1 MADSVQR
8 KPRVRRAAE
17 DGALRSG
24 DRERGSMRDLV
35 SQLKRDRIVSA
46 AVDLFYRQGYAG
58 TTLDEVAKALGMT
71 KPFIYQYFGSKN
83 DLLAEICSR
92 AIRHANDAL
101 NRLLSQQGSPGDKLF
116 AIVREFILSVLNNQ
130 ANAVIYSREET
141 ELAPK
146 DRELIRQ
153 LRRDFDRRVVALL
166 EEGVGRGEFAIADVR
181 VASFAIASMVG
192 WAPVWFRAGGRLTK
206 EEAADRMAALA
217 LSMVEV
223 KRTPVEGQPT

>member
-1 MADSVQR
+1 
-8 KPRVRRAAE
+8 
-17 DGALRSG
+17 
-24 DRERGSMRDLV
+24 MRDLV

-101 NRLLSQQGSPGDKLF
+101 NRLLSQQGSPGDKLS
-116 AIVREFILSVLNNQ
+116 AIVSEFILSVLNNQ

-146 DRELIRQ
+146 DREMIRQ

-166 EEGVGRGEFAIADVR
+166 EEGIARGEFAITDVR

-206 EEAADRMAALA
+206 EEAADRIAALA

-223 KRTPVEGQPT
+223 KRAAPEGPRA